1 LCIRSSGHKNAKQ
14 NRQTEFVFT
23 NQPLTGSIAG
33 ANADL
38 FYTIFFPFL
47 PQHQENQ
54 HPDQDYKNEDQLIW
68 KIWFEKLLFYAF
80 DDKR

>member
-1 LCIRSSGHKNAKQ
+1 LTSLSQKVH
-14 NRQTEFVFT
+14 QTILQIT

-54 HPDQDYKNEDQLIW
+54 HQDQDYKNEDQLIW
-68 KIWFEKLLFYAF
+68 KIWFEKLLFMHLMTKGDLA
-80 DDKR
+80 